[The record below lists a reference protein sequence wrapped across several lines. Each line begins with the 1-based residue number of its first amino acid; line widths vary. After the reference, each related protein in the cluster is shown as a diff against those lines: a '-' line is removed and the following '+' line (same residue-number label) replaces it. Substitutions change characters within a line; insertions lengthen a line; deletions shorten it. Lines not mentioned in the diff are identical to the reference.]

1 MSSLARS
8 CVLPLAVSL
17 LSLGCAD
24 RADTPAATTATTA
37 TTSAPVI
44 AQKREPF
51 VVAEPEPLPA
61 EAPAS
66 ASLSIRHAYSHAHAK
81 VVADSV
87 RVTVTEVLVNDSDTE
102 TKTSFSFP
110 LPNDATVT
118 GFADFRDGRRME
130 ASLGNREAARKA
142 FDAAEAAGKHAG
154 LTEADGPLGFHMDLT
169 PLAPHESRRVELVYL
184 QSLRPLGAER
194 SFVYPAGR
202 TIVDPAT
209 ISELDF
215 ELTANRPIHE
225 LDCENQRDAQ
235 IVHDDATH
243 ARVSLDGTGGATK
256 SDVVVRWTEDSDPV
270 ELAVRGARIKEGE
283 PGYVEARL
291 SFTRDPAPDRASPR
305 TFIFVVDT
313 SLSRAGQAIDK
324 AKTLVTSVSTG
335 LSGQDKIALVSFADE
350 VRSWSAALPA
360 SATNKQRLQDELSPL
375 RAAGGSNLDAAI
387 ARAAELLEGSVNPVI
402 VMATDGQPT
411 VGEELDKL
419 SPASAPS
426 AFQAADVRVALF
438 NYPSRQK
445 VLGPLFPRLSVEYVP
460 NGDAGDSKVKR
471 LAVLAQAPR
480 IENVKWTVSGLLPET
495 QRGLLPESVL
505 LGDSIRL
512 AGRAEGAVKVHVTGT
527 LHGRPIA
534 LEKSLEGLKIDPVD
548 PLPVE
553 WARLSIAELE
563 SAYDKSPEPA
573 LRDRITALA
582 TDFHLVSR
590 FTSLVAT
597 EDSMTPDRVMPGDPE
612 ILVNAP
618 REANSV
624 RAILPWGEVV
634 ECEWRDD
641 EKRWYGRFLVPR
653 STEDGLYRARVFV
666 EYQGKTR
673 LRTTLL
679 FRVDSK
685 PPEFS
690 LKLVKRDLRWFLE
703 ATPIRD
709 VFDSDGNGVRK
720 DRVDVRR
727 LVVRI
732 GSETIPLEQVEEDSW
747 RAELHALPSSRAIE
761 SEVVAT
767 DFALNVSR
775 THHTLQVTP

>member
-1 MSSLARS
+1 M
-8 CVLPLAVSL
+8 SL
-17 LSLGCAD
+17 LCVTLGCAEQTD
-24 RADTPAATTATTA
+24 PAAATTATTA
-37 TTSAPVI
+37 TISAPV
-44 AQKREPF
+44 ASQKRESF
-51 VVAEPEPLPA
+51 VVVEPESLQG
-61 EAPAS
+61 EAAVS

-81 VVADSV
+81 VLADSV
-87 RVTVTEVLVNDSDTE
+87 RVTVTEVLVNDSETE

-118 GFADFRDGRRME
+118 GFADFRDGRRVE

-142 FDAAEAAGKHAG
+142 FDAAETAGKHAG
-154 LTEADGPLGFHMDLT
+154 LTEADGPMGFHMDLT

-184 QSLRPLGAER
+184 QSIRPLGAER

-202 TIVDPAT
+202 TIADPAT

-215 ELTANRPIHE
+215 ELTAGRPIHE
-225 LDCENQRDAQ
+225 LDCENQRDAH

-243 ARVSLDGTGGATK
+243 ARVSLDGTGGTKK
-256 SDVVVRWTEDSDPV
+256 SDVVVRWTEASDPV
-270 ELAVRGARIKEGE
+270 ELALRGARIKEGDA
-283 PGYVEARL
+283 GYVEARL
-291 SFTRDPAPDRASPR
+291 SFTRDPAPEHASPR
-305 TFIFVVDT
+305 TFVFVVDT
-313 SLSRAGQAIDK
+313 SLSMAGQAIER
-324 AKTLVTSVSTG
+324 AKSLVRSVSVG
-335 LSGQDKIALVSFADE
+335 LSGQDKIALVSFDDD

-360 SATNKQRLQDELSPL
+360 VATNKQRLQDELSSL

-387 ARAAELLEGSVNPVI
+387 DRAAELLAGSVNPI
-402 VMATDGQPT
+402 LVMATDGQPT
-411 VGEELDKL
+411 VGEHLDEL
-419 SPASAPS
+419 SPASAPA
-426 AFQAADVRVALF
+426 AFQAVDVRVALF
-438 NYPSRQK
+438 NYPSCQK

-471 LAVLAQAPR
+471 LAALAAAPR
-480 IENVKWTVSGLLPET
+480 IENVKWTVSGLLPGT

-505 LGDSIRL
+505 LGDSVRV
-512 AGRAEGAVKVHVTGT
+512 AGRAEGAVTVHVTGT

-534 LEKSLEGLKIDPVD
+534 LEKRIGSPSIDPVD

-563 SAYDKSPEPA
+563 LAYDEKPDPA
-573 LRDRITALA
+573 TRDRITALA

-612 ILVNAP
+612 IFINAP
-618 REANSV
+618 RGATSV

-641 EKRWYGRFLVPR
+641 EERWYGRFLVPR
-653 STEDGLYRARVFV
+653 STADGLYRARVFV
-666 EYQGKTR
+666 EYQGQTR

-709 VFDSDGNGVRK
+709 VFDSDGNGIRK

-732 GSETIPLEQVEEDSW
+732 GSETIPLEQVDDDTWS
-747 RAELHALPSSRAIE
+747 AELSALPSSAALLGSPAIE

-775 THHTLQVTP
+775 TRHTLQVTP